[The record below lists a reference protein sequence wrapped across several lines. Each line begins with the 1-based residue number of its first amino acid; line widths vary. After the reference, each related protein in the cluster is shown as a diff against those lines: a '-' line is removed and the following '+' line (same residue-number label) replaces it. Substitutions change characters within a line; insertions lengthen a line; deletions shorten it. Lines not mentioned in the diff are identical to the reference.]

1 MFSFTYYWLG
11 KALRSREASNNSTVT
26 KLIDISIK
34 VAYCEMR
41 NRAGVD
47 SIWAETDSRYSLF
60 LALVWLVMAEM
71 DSDAAIFRGF
81 YLRVAGE
88 GATWDSACDRYPS
101 FASWVDNMRRTFPQK
116 AKLTCMCRVCVL
128 NCLVFLFFFP
138 SSTWVNSYKKETV
151 KKKKKGRR
159 KKGSTSTNQTS
170 LKRNQFFLNSKTIEH
185 NSVICFNHIIF
196 SLKVSNHM
204 GGRFFLVFFLTKP

>member
-11 KALRSREASNNSTVT
+11 KALRSHEASNNSTVT
-26 KLIDISIK
+26 KLIDIS

-81 YLRVAGE
+81 YLRAAGE

-101 FASWVDNMRRTFPQK
+101 FASWVDNMRRTLPQK

-151 KKKKKGRR
+151 KKRKRGEGKKAA
-159 KKGSTSTNQTS
+159 QA
-170 LKRNQFFLNSKTIEH
+170 Q
-185 NSVICFNHIIF
+185 
-196 SLKVSNHM
+196 
-204 GGRFFLVFFLTKP
+204 TKPVWKEISSSWTVRP